1 MKANVLKKIEGVKKL
16 PDMYGN
22 DRAHQIVQYS
32 REKCSTYS
40 QYKKQQSKD
49 PGMLK
54 DLDEWCAQCVKQM
67 SCPSPTSFANAS
79 NNDEDEDRVGE
90 IKFDVVDVEG
100 LIDFASQ
107 AGG

>member
-1 MKANVLKKIEGVKKL
+1 
-16 PDMYGN
+16 
-22 DRAHQIVQYS
+22 
-32 REKCSTYS
+32 
-40 QYKKQQSKD
+40 
-49 PGMLK
+49 
-54 DLDEWCAQCVKQM
+54 M